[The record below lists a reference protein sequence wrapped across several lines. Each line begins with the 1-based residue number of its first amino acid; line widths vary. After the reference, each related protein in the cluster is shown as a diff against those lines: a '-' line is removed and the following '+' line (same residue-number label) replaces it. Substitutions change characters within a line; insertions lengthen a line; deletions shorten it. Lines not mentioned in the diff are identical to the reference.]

1 MTQEIRYKLLRN
13 GVEYGELF
21 ASGSAPTLR
30 ASSSGEIKMSLQG
43 TFLPDAY
50 DSNGKKVEVDWLSDE
65 IKPELIVDGVASS
78 LCVLMPSTVT
88 PKEEKGSTTLSIQ
101 AYDRC
106 WRVKDTKVEGAI
118 HLSAGTLYIAAVESL
133 LISAGIATVIKTSSS
148 AAITEDREDWRTG
161 DSYLKIV
168 NDLLSEINY
177 KQLWFDADGF
187 ARLEPASVPDVDK
200 IKHVFTNNKK
210 DVRNPK
216 EVEMISVRP
225 IITKQSDIFKA
236 PNVFICV
243 CSNADKSSSM
253 VAKAVNNNPQSP
265 LSVMRRGRR
274 IVEVVTVD
282 NIASQDELQNYA
294 NRLLTESMKTGEV
307 ITLET
312 SLLPGFGIGDISALK
327 YDDTIGLYVERA
339 WNMTLSPG
347 GKMSHE
353 LERVVINLV

>member
-1 MTQEIRYKLLRN
+1 MKQEIRYKLLRN

-21 ASGSAPTLR
+21 SAGGAPTLR

-43 TFLPDAY
+43 DFLPDAR
-50 DSNGKKVEVDWLSDE
+50 DFNGRKFDIDWLSDE
-65 IKPELIVDGVASS
+65 IKPELIVDGVANP
-78 LCVLMPSTVT
+78 LCILMPSTVT
-88 PKEEKGSTTLSIQ
+88 PKEDTGSTTLNIQ

-106 WRVKDTKVEGAI
+106 WRVKDNKVEGVI
-118 HLSAGTLYIAAVESL
+118 HLPAGTLYISAIESL
-133 LISAGIATVIKTSSS
+133 LTACGIASVIKTRSN

-161 DSYLKIV
+161 DSYLKVI

-187 ARLEPASVPDVDK
+187 ARLEPASAPDVDK
-200 IKHVFTNNKK
+200 IKHVFTNKKK
-210 DVRNPK
+210 DIRNPK
-216 EVEMISVRP
+216 EIGMISVRP
-225 IITKQSDIFKA
+225 KITKQTDIFKA
-236 PNVFICV
+236 PNVFICI

-274 IVEVVTVD
+274 IVQVVTVD
-282 NIASQDELQNYA
+282 NIASQTELQNYA

-307 ITLET
+307 ITVET
-312 SLLPGFGIGDISALK
+312 SLLPGFGIDDISALK

-339 WNMTLSPG
+339 WNMSLSTEG
-347 GKMSHE
+347 TMTHE
-353 LERVVINLV
+353 LERVVINLG